1 MTATSFSAIH
11 AATQPDLW
19 AARQQMALS
28 LGWHIV
34 IACFGVGFPAL
45 VVAAEALGIRR
56 RDPDLHRLARRWS
69 KVLAVLFA
77 VGAVSGTILS
87 FELGILWPGLMGT
100 FGDVWGL
107 PFAIEGIAF
116 FIEAI
121 FVGIYLYGWD
131 RFPPAVHLATGV
143 PIVIAGVASAWFV
156 VTANAWMNQPRGF
169 DIEHYLATGEVVD
182 VDPWAAMFNPATPP
196 QTTHMV
202 IAAFMVAGFGTAA
215 VYAAAMLRGRTDR
228 YHRLG
233 FLIPFT
239 MAAAL
244 TPVQIGV
251 GDWAARF
258 LADNQPVKL
267 AALEGLEETRAG
279 APITIGGLYLDGEV
293 RYGLEIPRGLS
304 LLAHHDP
311 DAVVLGLDIVP
322 PDERPPVGIVRAA
335 FQVMVAI
342 GTGLLVLGMWFA
354 LVWWRR
360 RRLPRSR
367 LFLMAA
373 VAAGPLSAVAL
384 EAGWIATEVGRQPW
398 IVYRVMRVEEAV
410 STAPGLRIGYYA
422 LIAVYAG
429 LTVGTVDILRRLAR
443 TGHTDHGGDGDGK
456 GNGDGDLVPQAT
468 DGSR

>member
-1 MTATSFSAIH
+1 MRQL
-11 AATQPDLW
+11 AAQPDLW

-56 RDPDLHRLARRWS
+56 NDADLHRLARRWS

-87 FELGILWPGLMGT
+87 FELGILWPGLMRT

-116 FIEAI
+116 FVEAI
-121 FVGIYLYGWD
+121 FVGLYLYGWD
-131 RFPPAVHLATGV
+131 RMPPVVHVLTGV

-169 DIEHYLATGEVVD
+169 DIERYLATGDVVD
-182 VDPWAAMFNPATPP
+182 IDPWAAMFNPATPP

-202 IAAFMVAGFGTAA
+202 LAAFMVAGFGTAA

-233 FLIPFT
+233 FLLPFA
-239 MAAAL
+239 MAAAI

-267 AALEGLEETRAG
+267 AALEGLHRTQAG
-279 APITIGGLYLDGEV
+279 APLTIGGVYIDGEV
-293 RYGLEIPRGLS
+293 RYGIEIPNGLS
-304 LLAHHDP
+304 ILAHHDP
-311 DAVVLGLDIVP
+311 DAVVLGLDEVP
-322 PDERPPVGIVRAA
+322 PDERPPVAVVRTA
-335 FQVMVAI
+335 FQLMVGI
-342 GTGLLVLGMWFA
+342 GVGLLLLGGWFA
-354 LVWWRR
+354 VVWWRR

-367 LFLMAA
+367 AFLWLA
-373 VAAGPLSAVAL
+373 VAAGPLTAVAL
-384 EAGWIATEVGRQPW
+384 EAGWVATEVGRQPW
-398 IVYRVMRVEEAV
+398 IVYGVMRVEDAV
-410 STAPGLRIGYYA
+410 TTAPNIRFGYYT
-422 LIAVYAG
+422 LILVYAA
-429 LTVGTVDILRRLAR
+429 LTVGTVFVLRRLAR
-443 TGHTDHGGDGDGK
+443 TADPDD
-456 GNGDGDLVPQAT
+456 DRVPQT
-468 DGSR
+468 TEHPG

>member
-1 MTATSFSAIH
+1 MI
-11 AATQPDLW
+11 AAQPDLW

-45 VVAAEALGIRR
+45 VVAAEAFGIRR
-56 RDPDLHRLARRWS
+56 GDSDLQRLARRWS

-116 FIEAI
+116 FLEAI
-121 FVGIYLYGWD
+121 FVGLYLYGWD
-131 RFPPAVHLATGV
+131 RLPPTVHILTGV

-169 DIEHYLATGEVVD
+169 DVEHYLATGD
-182 VDPWAAMFNPATPP
+182 VIDIDPWAAMFNPATPP

-202 IAAFMVAGFGTAA
+202 LAAFMVAGFGTAA
-215 VYAAAMLRGRTDR
+215 VYAAGMLRGRTDR

-233 FLIPFT
+233 FILPFT
-239 MAAAL
+239 MAAVI

-258 LADNQPVKL
+258 LAKNQPVKL
-267 AALEGLEETRAG
+267 AAIEGLQETQRG
-279 APITIGGLYLDGEV
+279 APLTIGGLYIDGEV
-293 RYGLEIPRGLS
+293 RYGLEIPKALS
-304 LLAHHDP
+304 LIIHRDP
-311 DAVVLGLDIVP
+311 DAEVLGLAEAP
-322 PDERPPVGIVRAA
+322 PDERPPVAIVRTS
-335 FQVMVAI
+335 FQVMVGI
-342 GTGLLVLGMWFA
+342 GTFLLLLGAWFA
-354 LVWWRR
+354 LTWWRR

-367 LFLMAA
+367 LFLWSA
-373 VAAGPLSAVAL
+373 VAAGPLTAVAL
-384 EAGWIATEVGRQPW
+384 EAGWVVTEVGRQPW
-398 IVYRVMRVEEAV
+398 IVYGVMRVEDAV
-410 STAPGLRIGYYA
+410 TTAPNIRFGYYA
-422 LIAVYAG
+422 LIVVYTA
-429 LTVGTVDILRRLAR
+429 LTIGTVYVLRGLAR
-443 TGHTDHGGDGDGK
+443 YEDSQVDP
-456 GNGDGDLVPQAT
+456 VPQT
-468 DGSR
+468 ESVS

>member
-1 MTATSFSAIH
+1 MTSLLLSAE
-11 AATQPDLW
+11 PDLW

-45 VVAAEALGIRR
+45 VVAADGLAIRR
-56 RDPDLHRLARRWS
+56 RDVDLERLARQWS
-69 KVLAVLFA
+69 KALAVLFA

-87 FELGILWPGLMGT
+87 FELGILWPRLMGT

-116 FIEAI
+116 FVEAI

-131 RFPPAVHLATGV
+131 RLPPKVHVLTGV

-169 DIEHYLATGEVVD
+169 DVEHYLATGEVID

-202 IAAFMVAGFGTAA
+202 LAAFIVAGFGTAA

-233 FLIPFT
+233 FLLSFA
-239 MAAAL
+239 MAAVI

-251 GDWAARF
+251 GDWAAQF
-258 LADNQPVKL
+258 LADNQPIKL
-267 AALEGLEETRAG
+267 AAFEGLHETRRG
-279 APITIGGLYLDGEV
+279 APLTIGGIYVDGEI
-293 RYGLEIPRGLS
+293 RYGIEIPRGLS
-304 LLAHHDP
+304 LLAQHDP
-311 DAVVLGLDIVP
+311 DAEVVGLDAAP
-322 PDERPPVGIVRAA
+322 PDERPPVAIVRAA
-335 FQVMVAI
+335 FQLMVGI
-342 GTGLLVLGMWFA
+342 GTGLLALSVWFG
-354 LVWWRR
+354 LTWWRR

-367 LFLMAA
+367 LFLWLAL
-373 VAAGPLSAVAL
+373 AAGPLSAVAL
-384 EAGWIATEVGRQPW
+384 EAGWVATEVGRQPW
-398 IVYRVMRVEEAV
+398 IVYNVMRVEDAV
-410 STAPGLRIGYYA
+410 TTAPGIRYGYYT
-422 LIAVYAG
+422 LIVVYAA
-429 LTVGTVDILRRLAR
+429 LTVATIFVLRRVAL
-443 TGHTDHGGDGDGK
+443 TGS
-456 GNGDGDLVPQAT
+456 GNDAAVPQVEGERA
-468 DGSR
+468 

>member
-1 MTATSFSAIH
+1 MI
-11 AATQPDLW
+11 AAQPDLW

-45 VVAAEALGIRR
+45 VVLAEGLGIRR
-56 RDPDLHRLARRWS
+56 GDADLLRLARRWS
-69 KVLAVLFA
+69 KALALLFA

-87 FELGILWPGLMGT
+87 FELGILWPGLMRT

-121 FVGIYLYGWD
+121 FVGLYLYGWD
-131 RFPPAVHLATGV
+131 RLPPRVHLLIGV

-169 DIEHYLATGEVVD
+169 DVEHYLATGEVTD
-182 VDPWAAMFNPATPP
+182 IRPWAAMFNPATPP

-202 IAAFMVAGFGTAA
+202 LAAFMVAGFGTAA
-215 VYAAAMLRGRTDR
+215 VYAAALLRGRTDR

-233 FLIPFT
+233 FLLPFA
-239 MAAAL
+239 MAAAI

-258 LADNQPVKL
+258 LADYQPTKL
-267 AALEGLEETRAG
+267 AALEGLHATERG
-279 APITIGGLYLDGEV
+279 APLTIGGLYLDGEV
-293 RYGLEIPRGLS
+293 RYGIEIPRALS

-311 DAVVLGLDIVP
+311 DAVVQGLDEVP
-322 PDERPPVGIVRAA
+322 ADERPPVGIVRAS

-342 GTGLLVLGMWFA
+342 GMGLLLLGGWFA
-354 LVWWRR
+354 AVWWRR
-360 RRLPRSR
+360 RRLPRAR
-367 LFLMAA
+367 LFLWCA
-373 VAAGPLSAVAL
+373 VAAGPLAAVAL
-384 EAGWIATEVGRQPW
+384 EAGWITTEVGRQPW
-398 IVYRVMRVEEAV
+398 IVYGVMRVEDAV
-410 STAPGLRIGYYA
+410 TSAPNIRFGYYA
-422 LIAVYAG
+422 LVVVYTV
-429 LTVGTVDILRRLAR
+429 LTVGTVYVLRRLAR
-443 TGHTDHGGDGDGK
+443 SDE
-456 GNGDGDLVPQAT
+456 P
-468 DGSR
+468 